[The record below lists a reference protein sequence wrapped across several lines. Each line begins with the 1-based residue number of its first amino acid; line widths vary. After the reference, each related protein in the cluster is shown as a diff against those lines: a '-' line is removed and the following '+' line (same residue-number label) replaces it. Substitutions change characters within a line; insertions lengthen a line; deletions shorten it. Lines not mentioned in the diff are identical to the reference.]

1 MNDRMS
7 LPSRE
12 RGLKQMNDSHA
23 PGLARVWMSLPS
35 RERGLKLGLTLI
47 MLGLFMPSTPAQAHG
62 CCPIP
67 SIQRVEAAV
76 HAVTAAITS
85 SGRAITQQLAV
96 GTASQNNAIRDQT
109 RTIEEIMKA
118 HAATLGAMES
128 QRLYG
133 TAGEMTLN
141 GKQVRLTA
149 QSPSLCKQLRAAR
162 ALAESA
168 QKRVNADAL
177 ITENNRSHNED
188 SRSERSLGERLRD
201 APRQDFALTWFSQR
215 LLTEAEVQNGI
226 RSIKNMTNPSP
237 LPRLT
242 EQDKDTNI
250 GKAYLAERALTN
262 QKHALVQRVLNRQLL
277 LRAPLIDEAGKK
289 TSVLA
294 KIEERVLE
302 TVEDS
307 GESPWIEVLEQKGV
321 APLLRELNITAA
333 HIYRAEYENLQTN
346 QDIASL
352 LAVLVSADARRDGQ
366 AVSQKY
372 SDLIGEEDG

>member
-1 MNDRMS
+1 M
-7 LPSRE
+7 
-12 RGLKQMNDSHA
+12 
-23 PGLARVWMSLPS
+23 
-35 RERGLKLGLTLI
+35 
-47 MLGLFMPSTPAQAHG
+47 
-62 CCPIP
+62 
-67 SIQRVEAAV
+67 

-85 SGRAITQQLAV
+85 SGRAITQQLAA

-177 ITENNRSHNED
+177 ITENNRRHNED